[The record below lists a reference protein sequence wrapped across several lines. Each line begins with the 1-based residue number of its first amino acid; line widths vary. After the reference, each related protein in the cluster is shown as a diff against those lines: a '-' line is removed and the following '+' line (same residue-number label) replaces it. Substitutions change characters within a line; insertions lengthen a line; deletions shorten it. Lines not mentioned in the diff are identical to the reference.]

1 MTSLLDEFKQFALK
15 GNVVDL
21 AVGVV
26 IGGAFGKIVNSLVAD
41 IIMPPI
47 GLLTG
52 GMKFSHLSLNMN
64 DALRLPVPKG
74 VEAATLNYG
83 QFIQTTVDFLIVA
96 AAIFAVIKLMNQ
108 LKRNAATEAL
118 AEPAPATDLPSD
130 EIRLL
135 TEIRD
140 ALVANKPTNTGA

>member
-1 MTSLLDEFKQFALK
+1 MTTLLDEFKQFALK

-64 DALRLPVPKG
+64 DALHLPVPTG
-74 VEAATLNYG
+74 AEAATLNYG

-96 AAIFAVIKLMNQ
+96 AAIFTVVKLMNQ
-108 LKRNAATEAL
+108 LKRNAAAEVA
-118 AEPAPATDLPSD
+118 AEPAPAPPPLSD
-130 EIRLL
+130 EVRLL

-140 ALVANKPTNTGA
+140 ALTTKP